1 MLLLSEEL
9 SELEDEDD
17 EDVCVLE
24 REEELEV

>member
-1 MLLLSEEL
+1 VLLLSEEL

-24 REEELEV
+24 REEEFEV